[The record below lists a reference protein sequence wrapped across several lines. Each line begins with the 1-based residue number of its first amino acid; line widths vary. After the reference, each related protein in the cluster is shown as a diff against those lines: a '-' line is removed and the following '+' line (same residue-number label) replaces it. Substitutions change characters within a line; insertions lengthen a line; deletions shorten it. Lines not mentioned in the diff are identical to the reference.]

1 MVRTN
6 QQGNSKMNHIV
17 RRAKIVATN
26 RPKMI
31 LFGALIVG
39 GLLFHLATRVPSAHR
54 LELEKLRA
62 QVSSHRSVL
71 ASKDAM
77 LREKENK
84 IQMLEDKLH
93 EAEAKLY
100 EAKAAREDLQKK
112 LDQASVRQIRTKVV
126 QDVPTPMPTPQ
137 PVYTPDDRKFGSSGI
152 DLVKRYHSIGQK
164 GATLWM
170 TGFSGSGKSTIG
182 KRLEEVLIADY
193 RKHTYRL
200 DGDNLRNGLNSGLTM
215 TPGDRKENVRRVG
228 EVSALFA
235 EAGVIT
241 VASLISPYRADRDR
255 VRDLHVKKGL
265 PFFEV
270 FVDVPIDEAK
280 SRDPKGV
287 YAKWK
292 SGEIKGLTGL
302 DAPYEKPNNPEIVLR
317 SDKMSLDE
325 EVREIIKALAQ
336 AGVLTATE
344 NTPKWYPT
352 LIPPDGGMAWEAPKM
367 STYSIAAAND
377 FPKVLLSDIDLQW
390 VQCIGEGWAAPLKG
404 FMREG
409 VLLQTL
415 HYNSMLVDPFDLTGD
430 ANFAQKQTDYDD
442 YSTKLQLGDR
452 VDMSVPIILP
462 ITAASKEM
470 IEGKKTI
477 TLVAPTGKS
486 VAVLTDPEI
495 YDYRKEEVITRVFGG
510 IDPEHPYIKE
520 MLKSGPYLLG
530 GEIELLER
538 IRYNDGMDNY
548 RLTPAELRE
557 RFVAA
562 GADAVYAFQT
572 RNPTHAGH
580 AYLMQDAGRQLNAM
594 GYKKPLLWLTPLGG
608 WTKSDD
614 MPLDVRI
621 NQHKVV
627 IEEGMLPADTV
638 MAIWPSPM
646 IYAGPTEVQWHCKS
660 RRNVGARF
668 FITGRDP
675 AGIKRSKAPGQM
687 TPGGDFYDGNHG
699 RYVLQ
704 TSPGLGEMKIL
715 SFAKV
720 YYDKT
725 TNKMGP
731 PDKSRK
737 SDFLSISG
745 STMRALAKKG
755 APPCPDV
762 IAEDWEETKPCIP
775 NGFMVENGWKLMI
788 QYYQDP
794 KNTKWIGYSRMMSEP
809 LVATDRQFVQ
819 KGKFGKP
826 TWSLFFQD
834 NKGENISPW
843 HDLELYPSGGDSD
856 AAVVNMMV
864 EIPMGRMEKLEV
876 NKETEHNPI
885 MQDVKNN
892 QPRYYRYGVP
902 FFNYGMLPQTW
913 ENPDKK
919 DEDGHMGDG
928 DPLDVMEI
936 GSKQLETGTVVEV
949 KVLGVYSLIDQGEVD
964 YKIIVI
970 NKDDPLASSLRTP
983 EDIDRTV
990 RERLVD
996 WLKMYKTAEGKAVNE
1011 LTSDRMEGPL
1021 KAMSI
1026 IKETNE
1032 YWREGRRSKL
1042 I

>member
-495 YDYRKEEVITRVFGG
+495 YDYRKEEVICRLFGG
-510 IDPEHPYIKE
+510 IDPDHPYIKE
-520 MLKSGPYLLG
+520 MMKGGPYLLG
-530 GEIELLER
+530 GEIELLDR
-538 IRYNDGMDNY
+538 IKYNDGLDEF

-580 AYLMQDAGRQLNAM
+580 AYLMQDAGRQLNKM
-594 GYKKPLLWLTPLGG
+594 GFKKPLLWLTPLGG

-621 NQHKVV
+621 NQHKV
-627 IEEGMLPADTV
+627 IIDEGMLPKDTV
-638 MAIWPSPM
+638 MAIWPSPMIYAGPTEVQWHCKSRRNVGARFFITGRDPAGIKRSKAKNQMNSGPM

-720 YYDKT
+720 VYDTKDNT
-725 TNKMGP
+725 MKP

-755 APPCPDV
+755 APPCADV
-762 IAEDWEETKPCIP
+762 IPSNWEETKPCVP
-775 NGFMVENGWKLMI
+775 NGFMVKRGWELMI
-788 QYYQDP
+788 EYYQNP
-794 KNTKWIGYSRMMSEP
+794 KDQKWIGYSRMMSEP
-809 LVATDRQFVQ
+809 LIAPSGHFEK
-819 KGKFGKP
+819 KGIFGKP
-826 TWSLFFQD
+826 SFTLYFKDAQ
-834 NKGENISPW
+834 GETISPW
-843 HDLELYPSGGDSD
+843 HDLALYPSGGEEGRT
-856 AAVVNMMV
+856 VNMMV

-913 ENPDKK
+913 E
-919 DEDGHMGDG
+919 
-928 DPLDVMEI
+928 
-936 GSKQLETGTVVEV
+936 
-949 KVLGVYSLIDQGEVD
+949 
-964 YKIIVI
+964 
-970 NKDDPLASSLRTP
+970 
-983 EDIDRTV
+983 
-990 RERLVD
+990 
-996 WLKMYKTAEGKAVNE
+996 
-1011 LTSDRMEGPL
+1011 
-1021 KAMSI
+1021 
-1026 IKETNE
+1026 
-1032 YWREGRRSKL
+1032 
-1042 I
+1042 